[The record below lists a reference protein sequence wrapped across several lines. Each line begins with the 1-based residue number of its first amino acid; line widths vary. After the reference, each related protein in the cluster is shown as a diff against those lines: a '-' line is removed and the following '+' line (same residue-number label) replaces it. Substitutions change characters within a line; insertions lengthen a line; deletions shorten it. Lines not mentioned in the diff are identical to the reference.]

1 MMEMINNISNVP
13 PVSPEASQ
21 ARPAP
26 ERVEPVNGVAPVEEA
41 QKSDKGGDFPEKSQS
56 HSQPNYML
64 KLTVD
69 KDPDT
74 GEFIYKAIDRY
85 TGEVVRQLPQ
95 KELVSLRRSSA
106 YQPGSVITT
115 DI

>member
-1 MMEMINNISNVP
+1 MEMINNIVSVP
-13 PVSPEASQ
+13 AVSPEVSQVRAS
-21 ARPAP
+21 P
-26 ERVEPVNGVAPVEEA
+26 ELVKQVNGVAAVEA
-41 QKSDKGGDFPEKSQS
+41 AKKSDKRSDLSERS
-56 HSQPNYML
+56 HAHPQPNYML

-74 GEFIYKAIDRY
+74 GEFIYKAIDRH

-95 KELVSLRRSSA
+95 KELVSMRHSAA